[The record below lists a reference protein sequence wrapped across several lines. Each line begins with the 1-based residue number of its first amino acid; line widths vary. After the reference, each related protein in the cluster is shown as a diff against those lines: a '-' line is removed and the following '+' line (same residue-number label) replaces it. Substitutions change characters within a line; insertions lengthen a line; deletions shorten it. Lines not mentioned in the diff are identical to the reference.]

1 MSDVLSFFGGWEL
14 LSARARA
21 RARRKGRRLEG
32 GFSDI
37 TREGPF
43 KAALLIPAKEPISLA
58 FAEPRHVNVEI
69 VDTNQI
75 LQFYYYTKYT
85 VVVRLV
91 RLD

>member
-1 MSDVLSFFGGWEL
+1 MGVVISTCTGTGTEKRTEAGGWIL
-14 LSARARA
+14 RYY
-21 RARRKGRRLEG
+21 KGRALQGRPPH
-32 GFSDI
+32 
-37 TREGPF
+37 TR
-43 KAALLIPAKEPISLA
+43 KEPISLA